1 MTLIQNY
8 YEKKI
13 ENENQ
18 NVLGNEN
25 SPPPKK
31 TIMKQKKMY
40 IVHPPELNVL

>member
-18 NVLGNEN
+18 KVSGNEN
-25 SPPPKK
+25 SPP
-31 TIMKQKKMY
+31 QKNNHEAEENVY
-40 IVHPPELNVL
+40 SPPT

>member
-18 NVLGNEN
+18 NVSGNEN
-25 SPPPKK
+25 SPPP
-31 TIMKQKKMY
+31 QKKQS
-40 IVHPPELNVL
+40 

>member
-31 TIMKQKKMY
+31 NNHEAEENVY
-40 IVHPPELNVL
+40 SPPT